1 MDPVDQVL
9 GAFGVAGVQLEV
21 EKIVLLIS
29 SILKVLSFLLRGA
42 PATLHRENQRLVH
55 GALHIVHKNRITH
68 RGNTL
73 VRKLTP
79 TLVGAGGVL
88 QRPLHLG
95 SADLAPA
102 HASAGV
108 GMIPDALALQITTFT
123 I

>member
-9 GAFGVAGVQLEV
+9 GAFGVASAQLEV
-21 EKIVLLIS
+21 EEIVLLIS

-55 GALHIVHKNRITH
+55 GAPHSTKNRITH

-79 TLVGAGGVL
+79 TLVGAGEVL

-95 SADLAPA
+95 SAALAPA

-108 GMIPDALALQITTFT
+108 GMIPDALALQIATFT